1 MLMAQIR
8 VAMRDMRSLWFEGVL
23 CGPADGLNVGYTGER
38 MEDNHPEETT
48 Y

>member
-1 MLMAQIR
+1 MFGLR
-8 VAMRDMRSLWFEGVL
+8 VYL
-23 CGPADGLNVGYTGER
+23 CGPADGLNMGYAGER